1 MGLKKQFLEKI
12 KEHYPEFNAET
23 SEVEIEFCGGGDN
36 FDSFHSI
43 YVSDYKDGKW
53 SEVKGEWDINEDGDI
68 DFLFEIIDATGVSY
82 NFNNAGT
89 TGRIRYEDG
98 ELTCETTVSDEY
110 YGELEEDEDDDI
122 VETQN

>member
-1 MGLKKQFLEKI
+1 MGLKKQFLEKV
-12 KEHYPEFNAET
+12 KEHYPEFNKET
-23 SEVEIEFCGGGDN
+23 DTIEIEFSGGGDN

-43 YVSDYKDGKW
+43 SVYEDW
-53 SEVKGEWDINEDGDI
+53 QNERKGDWNLDDDM

-82 NFNNAGT
+82 NFNNGGT
-89 TGRIRYEDG
+89 CGRIRYEDG

-110 YGELEEDEDDDI
+110 YGELEEDDDDDI